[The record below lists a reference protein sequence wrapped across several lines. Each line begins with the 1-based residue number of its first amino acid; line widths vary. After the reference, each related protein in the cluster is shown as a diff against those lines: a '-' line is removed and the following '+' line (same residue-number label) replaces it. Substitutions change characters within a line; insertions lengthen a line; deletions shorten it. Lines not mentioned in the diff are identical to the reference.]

1 MKQIIKRLVAALLTA
16 ITLVFVP
23 VNGYQNAI
31 TCHAAAETA
40 MFYALRALVEATTF
54 SMGYSFQTQ
63 EDLDVS
69 TRGLENLIES
79 YKNCDDFEDAAYL
92 TGLLYMLEKKKI
104 GDTIEI
110 SFENFQHDPIN
121 MISPY
126 NCIQYLHNYLAMQF
140 RKSGASYDDK
150 YDVSLNEINSAI
162 GSSNVKTRYCEITEN
177 VFKECLYDKQTYC
190 TPEDGML
197 TGGFLMRSTYS
208 DESAKKNNCYKYW
221 SVYFA
226 AFPSVDFKSK
236 DCPYILTCEPVN
248 GVLKICCRNKSD
260 GAIASGLKIGIRQYD
275 YFQSSAEGHVSRNT
289 KVNYT
294 PQSIN
299 ASLVDTLYLDT
310 RLYTSYAAYCAYA
323 EKENSYAP
331 ALPVVGSTSVSSG
344 ISKNI
349 TITQTPARTKEIEK
363 TITEAREENPAIT
376 QDELDEAVA
385 KAITK
390 ANTTT
395 GTPADSSTTDSAALS
410 DIIVSLGYIREIVQ
424 QFQKEWTD
432 GSSALQRDVED
443 VRDNFTVIEGGG
455 DSGSDPED
463 EDPKIWVPPLFFA
476 SRLLKPVMEYFGNPL
491 SEITKFLN
499 RILNS
504 ISNLPLLFDK
514 EGELYIGHIFSDM
527 SSIVSYVGSIAQTI
541 KNLPKDIA
549 DLIEIPVLNPQEI
562 VEALNE
568 GLVFPNLPVELPEI
582 NIPEIKVPDVN
593 VEFPAIPNYMSV
605 LNNILLAVQNIFVI
619 DTAAVDVSAKKL
631 VGIWDKHLP
640 FIPKV
645 QKLISSVSFSD
656 AYEYPVIKIG
666 TPKNIRPYYDS
677 DYIVLLDFGN
687 SDVRQYF
694 VWARTIIKAGLW
706 IAFLY
711 SLLRHFKVRFH
722 VG

>member
-31 TCHAAAETA
+31 TCHAAAESA
-40 MFYALRALVEATTF
+40 MFYALRALIEAMAL
-54 SMGYSFQTQ
+54 SMGYSYQTQ
-63 EDLDVS
+63 ADLDTS

-79 YKNCDDFEDAAYL
+79 YKDCDDLSDAVHL
-92 TGLLYMLEKKKI
+92 TTLFNMLAGKHI
-104 GDTIEI
+104 GDTIKTVYEKT
-110 SFENFQHDPIN
+110 SVNMPI
-121 MISPY
+121 IRA
-126 NCIQYLHNYLAMQF
+126 IQYVRDYVAGQIK
-140 RKSGASYDDK
+140 RSGGSYD
-150 YDVSLNEINSAI
+150 
-162 GSSNVKTRYCEITEN
+162 SSKDFGRDRSELVLQDITEST
-177 VFKECLYDKQTYC
+177 FKHCLYDISTDC
-190 TPEDGML
+190 VPEKHML
-197 TGGFLMRSTYS
+197 DGGFMACTVPRTDLSQY
-208 DESAKKNNCYKYW
+208 YQYW
-221 SVYFA
+221 YVYCADFG
-226 AFPSVDFKSK
+226 VDFLAP
-236 DCPYILTCEPVN
+236 DCPYILTCEFDDD
-248 GVLKICCRNKSD
+248 GVRHLYCRTK
-260 GAIASGLKIGIRQYD
+260 ASGAL
-275 YFQSSAEGHVSRNT
+275 QSKFRIYSYAQETPNSKVT
-289 KVNYT
+289 K
-294 PQSIN
+294 QSYGSTTSVIN
-299 ASLVDTLYLDT
+299 FDGSYAVDTI
-310 RLYTSYAAYCAYA
+310 YTAQRIYDSYADYLIYA
-323 EKENSYAP
+323 DIVMKYPIENTMLGDTSI
-331 ALPVVGSTSVSSG
+331 STSIPDSV
-344 ISKNI
+344 
-349 TITQTPARTKEIEK
+349 TITQTPTKTKEVEATVTKEK
-363 TITEAREENPAIT
+363 EENPAIT
-376 QDELDEAVA
+376 RDDLDKAVA
-385 KAITK
+385 KIISS
-390 ANTTT
+390 TTAT
-395 GTPADSSTTDSAALS
+395 DKPSDSSTTDSAALS
-410 DIIVSLGYIREIVQ
+410 DIIFSLSFIRELLQ
-424 QFQKEWTD
+424 QFQKDWTD
-432 GSSALQRDVED
+432 GSSALQREVED

-455 DSGSDPED
+455 DSGSNPED

-527 SSIVSYVGSIAQTI
+527 SSIVSYVGSIAQTV